1 MGQKRDL
8 KELSTHLDEEERIF
22 LYVSCKLGERTGILG
37 VTQNRILFTHKPLI
51 KPAFL
56 DTTSYDSIDYILYTE
71 GTGEGELSIH
81 LNDGDIKYIT
91 SHRLIHLKGVSDI
104 VRMFVNTHQRD
115 LLYRNTFN
123 RKQLLE

>member
-8 KELSTHLDEEERIF
+8 KELSMYLEEEERIF
-22 LYVSCKLGERTGILG
+22 LYVQSKLDERNGILG

-51 KPAFL
+51 KPAYL

-81 LNDGDIKYIT
+81 LNNGDIKYVT

-104 VRMFVNTHQRD
+104 VRMFVNNHQRD
-115 LLYRNTFN
+115 LLFRNTFN